1 MAKNDKK
8 TTPENIGERN
18 FKLRYLLAFVI
29 SILFMLAI
37 ISYSPDDFESGT
49 LIKNYI
55 GETGAAVAVVSF
67 RAVGLASYVLVAFVL
82 LWGVRHLLWQ
92 IPWERKFY
100 WTGIVF
106 AVLGTAILF
115 AINPLP
121 FVNVTDVLGLGHR
134 GAPEQAIPGG
144 MLGQFLAAPG
154 ADIVPPVSAGILRK
168 YIGYVGTSIVGYLL
182 LFGGILIVYL
192 SDWHKVIVALVRKT
206 GEEKVPSSPKN
217 SAIREALLAM
227 KERHEEKVEQRA
239 EEKAKKEAEKAREAE
254 RRRLEDE
261 AKRREASAAVPVQE
275 ELIAEEVE
283 TASVPVPQRVA
294 ASSINAPAATIHAAE
309 PEVNIVEKGE
319 KGHKPFF
326 SSEYARPNLNMLSKG
341 EEKKAEDISEI
352 ERKKSVLQATL
363 DSFKVDGRVGNHITG
378 PRVTRYEITLAP
390 GVKVDKV
397 SSLADN
403 IKMNLEAT
411 SIRILAPIP
420 GKNAVGVEAPNAESD
435 AVFARTIMESPEWVN
450 SDAEMP
456 IILGKDVA
464 GKPILLDLAKAPHLL
479 IAGQTG
485 SGKSV
490 CMNTL
495 IMSLLFRFSPDDLRL
510 IMVDPKVVELK
521 DYETI
526 PHLITPVLNDSQK
539 VPLALRWAVNE
550 MERRYRLLADAGV
563 KSMKAFNKRHIADGE
578 VDRNGEPMPAKLPL
592 LVIIIDELAD
602 LMLTEAK
609 VEVETS
615 INKIAAKAR
624 AAGMHIVVATQRPS
638 TNIITGVIKA
648 NLPTRIA
655 FKVGSGVDSRVILDR
670 TGAEKLLGKGDMLF
684 LPPGASELERVQG
697 AFVPDPDIKKV
708 VDFIA
713 AQRAQEFNETILV
726 DETEEEDGGDVRSGK
741 RSDDSRSELDDV
753 MDDILSEEYAPLVQ
767 KYSQPGDDKL
777 TLQALEIILSSRQAS
792 TSYLQRRLGIGYN
805 RAANLIDIFEQ
816 RGIIGPQSTG
826 GNKRQILVFDEID
839 GV

>member
-67 RAVGLASYVLVAFVL
+67 RAVGLASYVLVAFVM

-227 KERHEEKVEQRA
+227 KERHEEKAEQRA
-239 EEKAKKEAEKAREAE
+239 EEKAREAE

-261 AKRREASAAVPVQE
+261 AKRREAEAAAAAVPVQE

-294 ASSINAPAATIHAAE
+294 ASSVNTSAATIHAAE
-309 PEVNIVEKGE
+309 PEVNISVKGE
-319 KGHKPFF
+319 SGKKSIFN
-326 SSEYARPNLNMLSKG
+326 SEYARPNVNMLSKG
-341 EEKKAEDISEI
+341 DDSSTEDIGEI
-352 ERKKSVLQATL
+352 ERKKTVLQATL

-378 PRVTRYEITLAP
+378 PRVTRYEISLAP

-420 GKNAVGVEAPNAESD
+420 GRNAVGVEAPNKKSA
-435 AVFARTIMESPEWVN
+435 AVHARSIMESPEWLN

-464 GKPILLDLAKAPHLL
+464 GRPILLDLAKAPHLL

-539 VPLALRWAVNE
+539 VPMALRWAVNE
-550 MERRYRLLADAGV
+550 MERRYRLMADAGV

-638 TNIITGVIKA
+638 TNVITGVIKA

-670 TGAEKLLGKGDMLF
+670 SGADKLLGKGDMLF
-684 LPPGASELERVQG
+684 LPPGASDLERVQG
-697 AFVPDPDIKKV
+697 AMVQDEDIKKV
-708 VDFIA
+708 VSFIS
-713 AQRAQEFNETILV
+713 AQRPQEFNETILV

>member
-67 RAVGLASYVLVAFVL
+67 RAVGLASYVLVAFVM

-239 EEKAKKEAEKAREAE
+239 EDKAREAE

-261 AKRREASAAVPVQE
+261 AKRSEASAAVPVQE

-294 ASSINAPAATIHAAE
+294 ASSVNAPAATIHAAE
-309 PEVNIVEKGE
+309 PEVNISVKGE
-319 KGHKPFF
+319 SGKKSIFN
-326 SSEYARPNLNMLSKG
+326 SEYARPNVNMLSKG
-341 EEKKAEDISEI
+341 DDSSTEDIGEI
-352 ERKKSVLQATL
+352 ERKKTVLQATL

-378 PRVTRYEITLAP
+378 PRVTRYEISLAP

-420 GKNAVGVEAPNAESD
+420 GRNAVGVEAPNKKSA
-435 AVFARTIMESPEWVN
+435 AVHARSIMESPEWLN

-464 GKPILLDLAKAPHLL
+464 GRPILLDLAKAPHLL

-539 VPLALRWAVNE
+539 VPMALRWAVNE
-550 MERRYRLLADAGV
+550 MERRYRLMADAGV

-638 TNIITGVIKA
+638 TNVITGVIKA

-670 TGAEKLLGKGDMLF
+670 SGADKLLGKGDMLF
-684 LPPGASELERVQG
+684 LPPGASDLERVQG
-697 AFVPDPDIKKV
+697 AMVQDEDIKKV
-708 VDFIA
+708 VSFIS
-713 AQRAQEFNETILV
+713 AQRPQEFNETILV

-792 TSYLQRRLGIGYN
+792 ISYLQRRLGIGYN